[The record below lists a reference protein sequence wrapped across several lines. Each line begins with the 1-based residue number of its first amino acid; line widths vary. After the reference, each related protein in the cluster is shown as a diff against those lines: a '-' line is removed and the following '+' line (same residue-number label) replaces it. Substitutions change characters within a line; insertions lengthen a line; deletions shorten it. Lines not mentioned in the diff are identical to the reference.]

1 MEHAKENPIK
11 ESKME
16 ECTLEERSFEE
27 CAIVCGAPIL
37 DDEWLKAQLSRYC
50 YIIAADSGFDH
61 LKRIGRTPNLLM
73 GDFDSLKSDLPKK
86 CPIVRF
92 SSHKDD
98 TDYGICLRECQKE
111 GFQRVAVFGAWGK
124 RADHSFAAIAASYQ
138 ALKGGLTVTIYNKDS
153 TFYFV
158 NRALSIRKTAAYVSV
173 FPLGGGATVS
183 LEGFEY
189 PLSAAK
195 LLPCDPLG
203 VSNHV
208 TEDFGNITVHSGTV
222 LVIVQ
227 NDI

>member
-11 ESKME
+11 ECAME
-16 ECTLEERSFEE
+16 EGTLEE
-27 CAIVCGAPIL
+27 CAIVCGAPIS
-37 DDEWLKAQLSRYC
+37 DDDWLKAQLSRYR

-61 LKRIGRTPNLLM
+61 LKRIDKTPNLLM
-73 GDFDSLKSDLPKK
+73 GDFDSLKSDLPKE

-92 SSHKDD
+92 PSHKDD

-111 GFQRVAVFGAWGK
+111 GFTSAAVFGAWGK
-124 RADHSFAAIAASYQ
+124 RADHSFGAIAASYQ
-138 ALKGGLTVTIYNKDS
+138 ALKNGFSVTIYNLDS

-158 NRALSIRKTAAYVSV
+158 NRTLSLKKTSAYVSV
-173 FPLGGGATVS
+173 FPLGGGSTVS

-189 PLSAAK
+189 PLSDAK

-203 VSNHV
+203 VSNHI
-208 TEDFGNITVHSGTV
+208 TEDSGNITVHSGTV